1 MNDMK
6 KHLLLFLLLHL
17 FVNGVTAQDG
27 ARDRQIWVD
36 ILTRTARP
44 VLENLSN
51 QTLRQNMPMEF
62 RYQGDSARL
71 SEVMLLEVF
80 GRTMYGIAPWLELG
94 PDETAEGK
102 VRAEFI
108 DMAVKALTN
117 GLNPKSPDYLNFRK
131 HHQPLV
137 DAAMLVQGLLRAPN
151 QIWNRLDKVTQN
163 RLITELKECVKIQP
177 YYNNWLLFPAVIE
190 AFILQKTGKCNL
202 EPIKLAIKEHQAWY
216 KGDSWYGD
224 GKDFHYDYYNS
235 LMIHPLLY
243 DILTILRQHNLD
255 EEIAGKG
262 FLEEETK
269 RYVRYATQLERM
281 ISPEGTF
288 PIIGRSMVYRS
299 GALNALG
306 QVALLEKLP
315 HDKITPEQVRCA
327 LTKVYTRL
335 FTQSETYGT
344 YEEIMN
350 KKAENK
356 KQQSEWWL
364 RFGFCGYQPEIAEGY
379 ISTASLYF
387 SLTAFAPLGLS
398 SDNRF
403 WTGPYAE
410 WTNLKGWSGKKIKK
424 DQSLTHN

>member
-177 YYNNWLLFPAVIE
+177 YYNN
-190 AFILQKTGKCNL
+190 
-202 EPIKLAIKEHQAWY
+202 
-216 KGDSWYGD
+216 
-224 GKDFHYDYYNS
+224 
-235 LMIHPLLY
+235 
-243 DILTILRQHNLD
+243 
-255 EEIAGKG
+255 
-262 FLEEETK
+262 
-269 RYVRYATQLERM
+269 
-281 ISPEGTF
+281 
-288 PIIGRSMVYRS
+288 
-299 GALNALG
+299 
-306 QVALLEKLP
+306 
-315 HDKITPEQVRCA
+315 
-327 LTKVYTRL
+327 
-335 FTQSETYGT
+335 
-344 YEEIMN
+344 
-350 KKAENK
+350 
-356 KQQSEWWL
+356 
-364 RFGFCGYQPEIAEGY
+364 
-379 ISTASLYF
+379 
-387 SLTAFAPLGLS
+387 
-398 SDNRF
+398 
-403 WTGPYAE
+403 
-410 WTNLKGWSGKKIKK
+410 
-424 DQSLTHN
+424 